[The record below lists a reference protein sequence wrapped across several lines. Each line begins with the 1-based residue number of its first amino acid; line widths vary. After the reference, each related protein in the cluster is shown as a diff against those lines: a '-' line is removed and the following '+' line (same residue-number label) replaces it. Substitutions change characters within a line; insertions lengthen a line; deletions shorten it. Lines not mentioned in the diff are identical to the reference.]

1 MAGASRA
8 KSKELARHGIV
19 ASDKRWPRS
28 IVPTG
33 HKAEDQVQLT
43 EWRSFRKERLAPW
56 KYLVES
62 LLANKLATGG
72 RW

>member
-8 KSKELARHGIV
+8 KSKELARD
-19 ASDKRWPRS
+19 ADKRWPRS

-56 KYLVES
+56 KYLAES